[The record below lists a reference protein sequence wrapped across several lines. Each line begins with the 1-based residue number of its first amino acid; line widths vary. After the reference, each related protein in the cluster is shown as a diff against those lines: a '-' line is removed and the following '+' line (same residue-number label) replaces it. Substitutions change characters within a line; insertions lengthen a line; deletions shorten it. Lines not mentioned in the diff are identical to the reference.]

1 MAIALS
7 TLRTRW
13 RAVTGRSSTNDIAD
27 ADVNTQLNEYMQLHL
42 PYEVDLDSI
51 QADWT
56 QETDAAD
63 DGEYTLS
70 QAVLDVNEPVM
81 CNASELRIYRDK
93 EQFFRDYPLYENE
106 DFITPPTLVIGTTS
120 AAKVKN
126 SAFKY
131 RIGDYTYSKATA
143 ETTMSGDNVPSNHW
157 GAWLLEIDAAGTIT
171 LTPAAANSTG
181 YDSMKAALE
190 ALTISGAS
198 YAVMGYVLIYTTATF
213 IPGTTLFSAAAVTD
227 YFADGD
233 PGMRNTP
240 NACCVAGGKM
250 WVRPLPNDIYLL
262 RAVLSISRLTALSQD
277 IDTVHDDV
285 LAQLIVYG
293 SAMQYLSEKGES
305 ERLAE
310 LMPVYDWH
318 KSQVDRKK
326 LKQQHNRQ
334 SIRSF

>member
-27 ADVNTQLNEYMQLHL
+27 ADVNTRLNEYMQLRL
-42 PYEVDLDSI
+42 PFEVELDSLE
-51 QADWT
+51 ADWT

-63 DGEYTLS
+63 DGEYTLG

-81 CNASELRIYRDK
+81 CNASELSIYHSK
-93 EQFFRDYPLYENE
+93 ERFFQDFPLYADE

-131 RIGDYTYSKATA
+131 KIGDHTYSKASTETA
-143 ETTMSGDNVPSNHW
+143 ISGDNLPANHW
-157 GAWLLEIDAAGTIT
+157 GAWLLEIDAAGTI
-171 LTPAAANSTG
+171 LVTPASANSTG

-190 ALTISGAS
+190 ALTGTGST
-198 YAVMGYVLIYTTATF
+198 YAIMGYVLIYTTATF
-213 IPGTTLFSAAAVTD
+213 IPATTLFSAAAVTD

-233 PGMRNTP
+233 PGMRNIP
-240 NACCVAGGKM
+240 GACCIAGGKM
-250 WVRPLPNDIYLL
+250 WIRPLPNDIYLL
-262 RAVLSISRLTALSQD
+262 RAVLSVSRLTALSED
-277 IDTVHDDV
+277 TDTVHDDI

-293 SAMQYLSEKGES
+293 AAIEYLSERGQT
-305 ERLAE
+305 ERMME
-310 LMPVYDWH
+310 LIPIYERYQSH
-318 KSQVDRKK
+318 VDSKRI
-326 LKQQHNRQ
+326 KQDSNRQ
-334 SIRSF
+334 AIRSF

>member
-7 TLRTRW
+7 TIRTRW
-13 RAVTGRSSTNDIAD
+13 RAVTGRSSTNDISD
-27 ADVNTQLNEYMQLHL
+27 ADVNTRLNEYMQLRM
-42 PYEVDLDSI
+42 PFEVDLDSF

-63 DGEYTLS
+63 DGEYTLG
-70 QAVLDVNEPVM
+70 QAVVDINEPIL
-81 CNASELRIYRDK
+81 CNATELTIYHNK
-93 EQFFRDYPLYENE
+93 ERFFQEYPLYADE

-131 RIGDYTYSKATA
+131 KIGDYTYSKAST

-171 LTPAAANSTG
+171 VTAAAANSTG

-190 ALTISGAS
+190 ALTATGAT
-198 YAVMGYVLIYTTATF
+198 YAIMGYVLIYTTATF

-227 YFADGD
+227 YFTDGD
-233 PGMRNTP
+233 PGMRGTP

-250 WVRPLPNDIYLL
+250 WVRPLPDDIYLL
-262 RAVLSISRLTALSQD
+262 RAVLSVTRLTALSAD
-277 IDTVHDDV
+277 GDTVHDDV

-293 SAMQYLSEKGES
+293 SGIEYLSEKGEA
-305 ERLAE
+305 ERVAE
-310 LMPVYDWH
+310 LMPIYERYQSHVSM
-318 KSQVDRKK
+318 KR
-326 LKQQHNRQ
+326 LKQDHNRE